1 MDSLTAFSL
10 LFVSQ
15 QNKLIGRRILS
26 FFYPLAFGSQLFFF
40 FIALRTMSV
49 GLIFCAVHN
58 NLGT

>member
-15 QNKLIGRRILS
+15 QNNLISRRISS
-26 FFYPLAFGSQLFFF
+26 FFFPSAFGSQLS

-49 GLIFCAVHN
+49 GLMFCAVHN